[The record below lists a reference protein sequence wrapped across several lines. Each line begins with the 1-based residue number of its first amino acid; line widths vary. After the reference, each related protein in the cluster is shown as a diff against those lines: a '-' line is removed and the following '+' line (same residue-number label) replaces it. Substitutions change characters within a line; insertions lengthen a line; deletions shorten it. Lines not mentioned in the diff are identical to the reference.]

1 MIWRR
6 ILTSKLWSWTRTRK
20 IMFRYIYIITGFD
33 HHPVRMGPL
42 YNDICDFSSTK
53 LRISYYRT
61 ISKIAFLF
69 HILLSIVVS
78 FFRQITTFVLIS
90 HIDWIIFM
98 KKMFEFFL
106 SNCNICFDFSY
117 WPKHFHE
124 KNPKFFFRQIGQ
136 IATFILISLIDRSI
150 FTRKISKSNLFFVKS
165 QHLFWF

>member
-1 MIWRR
+1 ME
-6 ILTSKLWSWTRTRK
+6 
-20 IMFRYIYIITGFD
+20 
-33 HHPVRMGPL
+33 
-42 YNDICDFSSTK
+42 NDIADFSFHCIYALVICRVTCYLSHIDFSSTK

-98 KKMFEFFL
+98 KKMFWFFP

-117 WPKHFHE
+117 WPRSIFKR
-124 KNPKFFFRQIGQ
+124 KIPKSIFFRQI
-136 IATFILISLIDRSI
+136 ATFVLISLIERII
-150 FTRKISKSNLFFVKS
+150 FTRKLSKSKSLIFFVKS
-165 QHLFWF
+165 QHLFWSR